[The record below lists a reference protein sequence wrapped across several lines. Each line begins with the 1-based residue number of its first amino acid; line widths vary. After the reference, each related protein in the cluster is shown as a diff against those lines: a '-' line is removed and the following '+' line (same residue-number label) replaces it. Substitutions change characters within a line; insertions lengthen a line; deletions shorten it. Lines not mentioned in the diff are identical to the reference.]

1 MTMTKE
7 ETIYKII
14 FPEDDDPN
22 HINYGHFLSKNKRLL
37 YKFKAVMNESQLNPV
52 LIMDGEN
59 RKAFYVEVLQSELES
74 FLNLTDEFNFKQ
86 IKMDKQ
92 FTKEVKYM
100 FKDYLL
106 TLNSKNHRF
115 SNPIETRKHLQY
127 TSMCGNF

>member
-14 FPEDDDPN
+14 FPEDDNPN
-22 HINYGHFLSKNKRLL
+22 YINYGHFLSKNKKIL
-37 YKFKAVMNESQLNPV
+37 YKFKAVVNESQLNPL

-59 RKAFYVEVLQSELES
+59 RNAFYVEILQSELDS
-74 FLNLTDEFNFKQ
+74 FLILTDEFKFKQ

-92 FTKEVKYM
+92 FTNEVKYM

-106 TLNSKNHRF
+106 TLKSKNHRF
-115 SNPIETRKHLQY
+115 SNPITNRKHSKY
-127 TSMCGNF
+127 TSMCGSF